1 MAEKS
6 ERLMDIEFGE
16 GKKEN
21 QSELEKLGDDFLFR
35 IAEAFRDKSGDYKNL
50 QSVLHELVQKII
62 DIAYPQGSRIE
73 PQSGYT
79 RFDVALTIKGMDD
92 LIPLENNDR
101 IFVSN
106 RLKNPLKI
114 QLKFVPGRKNG
125 DKFIS
130 WFSQEEH
137 TIAFVELFPGCVEQR
152 SEDGTLE
159 SLSREFP
166 ARFLLDSLDSHQLEA
181 EGNKILLELR
191 SLLENEIKKDDTAIC
206 TVLNQLAVRI
216 YELVD
221 CDPALAKVQSAYK
234 DDQAFQRYRL
244 DLGNGTAGQR
254 IFLSNNSPHF
264 EKGIWSLYFPDS
276 ADWGLTYRKAF
287 SALFPNA
294 LKEITSQSC
303 YYSVR
308 ISN

>member
-6 ERLMDIEFGE
+6 EGGRNVESVE
-16 GKKEN
+16 RKKEN
-21 QSELEKLGDDFLFR
+21 QSELEKLGDAFLFR
-35 IAEAFRDKSGDYKNL
+35 IAEAFRDKGGNYKNL
-50 QSVLHELVQKII
+50 QSVLNELVQKII

-79 RFDVALTIKGMDD
+79 SFDVALTIKGMDD

-114 QLKFVPGRKNG
+114 QLKFVPGQKNG

-137 TIAFVELFPGCVEQR
+137 AIAFVELFPGCVEQR
-152 SEDGTLE
+152 SENGTLE
-159 SLSREFP
+159 SLSQEFP
-166 ARFLLDSLDSHQLEA
+166 ARFLLDSLDSHELEV
-181 EGNKILLELR
+181 EGNKILLELE
-191 SLLENEIKKDDTAIC
+191 SLLQNGIKKDDTAIC
-206 TVLNQLAVRI
+206 DVLNKLAVRI

-221 CDPALAKVQSAYK
+221 CDPSLARVQPAYK
-234 DDQAFQRYRL
+234 DVQKYRL

-254 IFLSNNSPHF
+254 IFLSDNSPHF

-287 SALFPNA
+287 SAFFPNA
-294 LKEITSQSC
+294 LKEPTSQSC